1 MLSLIM
7 FDVFVGLF
15 LITALIFIKKSQQ
28 RNRTTPDGA
37 PFVPLEPEVVDHIM
51 DMAKIQPGEIFY
63 DLGSGDGRLVIAAA
77 LRGAK
82 AYGVEID
89 PFRVWYSRLCIFIF
103 GLSTRAHIIQK
114 NFLDVDLSKA
124 DIITTYLLPETNDI
138 LYPKLIKEMKSGTR
152 LVSAAFNFPKLKLV
166 EIDLRGPTY
175 GPLCL
180 YHHKPPKTP
189 SSS

>member
-7 FDVFVGLF
+7 LDVFAGIF
-15 LITALIFIKKSQQ
+15 FITIFIFIKKSQQ

-37 PFVPLEPEVVDHIM
+37 PFVPLEPEVVDRIM
-51 DMAKIQPGEIFY
+51 DMAKIQPREIFY

-103 GLSTRAHIIQK
+103 GLSTQAHIIQK
-114 NFLDVDLSKA
+114 SFLDVDLSKA
-124 DIITTYLLPETNDI
+124 DIITTYLLQETNDK
-138 LYPKLIKEMKSGTR
+138 LYPKLIKEIRPNTR
-152 LVSAAFNFPKLKLV
+152 LVSAAFNFPKLKPV
-166 EIDLRGPTY
+166 KIDPRGPIY
-175 GPLCL
+175 GPLYL
-180 YHHKPPKTP
+180 YHYKPKKLSNP
-189 SSS
+189 S